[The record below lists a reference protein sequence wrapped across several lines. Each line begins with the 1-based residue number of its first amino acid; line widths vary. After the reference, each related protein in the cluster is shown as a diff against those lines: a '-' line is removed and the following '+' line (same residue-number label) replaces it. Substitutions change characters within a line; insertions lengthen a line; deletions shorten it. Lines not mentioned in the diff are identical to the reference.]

1 MPLFE
6 YTCRGCGHRF
16 ETLVTASRQ
25 AVCPSCRSTDLEKL
39 FSTFAARGTA
49 PRGTGAAATSRFT

>member
-25 AVCPSCRSTDLEKL
+25 AACPSCRSTDLEKL
-39 FSTFAARGTA
+39 FSTFAARGTSTRA
-49 PRGTGAAATSRFT
+49 NAGGATPRFT

>member
-6 YTCRGCGHRF
+6 FTCRRCGHRF

-25 AVCPSCRSTDLEKL
+25 AACPSCSSTDLEKL
-39 FSTFAARGTA
+39 FSTFAAGGTSSRA
-49 PRGTGAAATSRFT
+49 KAGGATPRFT